1 MTVPKAHGF
10 KILKYSISYK
20 ESLYC
25 DNMIT
30 ITIKDE
36 TTGGDIFNKIPV
48 SFASELV
55 SVKDI
60 IRARVFA
67 DVEAYNERLP
77 EYFNGLVQPGEAE
90 QTLNGYKMK
99 ERRRVDPE
107 KQYNIALDAFSRNGY
122 FVLIDNIQAED
133 PEQMVVINAN
143 TDISFIKLTP
153 LVGG

>member
-1 MTVPKAHGF
+1 MCLPAKNIYHCIKMV
-10 KILKYSISYK
+10 
-20 ESLYC
+20 
-25 DNMIT
+25 T

-36 TTGGDIFNKIPV
+36 TAAGEVFNKIPV

-60 IRARVFA
+60 VRARVFA
-67 DVEAYNERLP
+67 DVEAYNQRLP
-77 EYFNGLVQPGEAE
+77 EYFKGLVQPGEAE
-90 QTLNGYKMK
+90 LALNGYKMK
-99 ERRRVDPE
+99 ERRPVDPE
-107 KQYNIALDAFSRNGY
+107 KQYAIALEAFSRNGY

-133 PEQMVVINAN
+133 PEQMVVINAH